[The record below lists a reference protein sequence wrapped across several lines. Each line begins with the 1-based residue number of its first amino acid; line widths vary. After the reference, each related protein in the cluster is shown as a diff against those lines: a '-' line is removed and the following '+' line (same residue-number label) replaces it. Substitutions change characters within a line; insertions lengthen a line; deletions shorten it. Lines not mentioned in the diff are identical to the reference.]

1 MAFSSCSILDY
12 FEEEEIKLTGKREKV
27 FKNDEKRLVKSFS
40 KVNLPEPELIKDW
53 SQSNQNTFNHNFH
66 FLSKK
71 NLKKQWKKKIG
82 KGKSKIGPYIAK
94 PIVYKNLIFTIDNKS
109 KIEVRNT
116 EQGDLVWTKVL
127 SEEKKEK
134 INFTGGLAANNDV
147 LFITTGLGNIYAL
160 NYLDGNIIWKENIL
174 TQISAPPVISKQKVF
189 VTTDDNQ
196 LIVFDETNGDE
207 IWNHNGNIENVSII
221 GGVNPAIKNGI
232 VYVTYSTGEI
242 YALNENNGTIQ
253 WYENLGDTGLF
264 GDGLITDIQS
274 PPVIFEDNLYV
285 SSFSGKFVVFNLIDG
300 ERSWELDLTTINPIV
315 ISGDY
320 IFLTD
325 TNSKLYCIEKKEGK
339 IIWVVQLKK
348 NIKKKV
354 ISWVGPVLSS
364 YKLILASSE
373 GKIISL
379 SPFDGNIISVS
390 DEKVPIT
397 ISPIHAGTS
406 IYFLTENGELIAYK

>member
-274 PPVIFEDNLYV
+274 PPVIFEDKLYV

-300 ERSWELDLTTINPIV
+300 ERSWELNLTTINPIV

-325 TNSKLYCIEKKEGK
+325 INNKLYCIEKMEGK
-339 IIWVVQLKK
+339 IIWVVQ
-348 NIKKKV
+348 
-354 ISWVGPVLSS
+354 
-364 YKLILASSE
+364 
-373 GKIISL
+373 
-379 SPFDGNIISVS
+379 
-390 DEKVPIT
+390 
-397 ISPIHAGTS
+397 
-406 IYFLTENGELIAYK
+406 